1 MRQFFLNIL
10 VTKWYYALLVI
21 IEIMLFIVYYYIISP
36 SNFGSFSTT
45 LRYYI
50 SALGTLLAV
59 VVSFNTMAI
68 QNQLKNMPTGIKSMN
83 NQLDNIQNLLE
94 PVFKKRKSRGENER
108 EMGNSNDKKDDEDKN
123 NSLEDASLYY
133 SNAMKS
139 IMIVVKDKAESY
151 LNRDKLSKK
160 EEGEGEDEFKYIC
173 TNVFEECASKL
184 SSYNKT
190 KSVYNLLTIS
200 TTKYIQKMKFNDY
213 ADDEKTKEFYQTFQK
228 LHLLKSICYRIYIR
242 NILTDLSYELL
253 ASAIPIITFI
263 GLVSS
268 ISNYEDY
275 NTLMI
280 RVLFATSISVAA
292 IPFLLLFTR
301 VIPILHLI
309 KEASAIPFARK

>member
-10 VTKWYYALLVI
+10 VTKWHYALLAI

-36 SNFGSFSTT
+36 TNFNSFSTT

-83 NQLDNIQNLLE
+83 TQLDNIRNLLDPIFE
-94 PVFKKRKSRGENER
+94 KRKSEVENEGAM
-108 EMGNSNDKKDDEDKN
+108 ENSNYKKDNRNKN
-123 NSLEDASLYY
+123 NPLEDASLYY

-139 IMIVVKDKAESY
+139 IMIVIKDKAKSY
-151 LNRDKLSKK
+151 LNRDRLSK
-160 EEGEGEDEFKYIC
+160 EGEGEDEFRYIC
-173 TNVFEECASKL
+173 TNVFEECDSKL
-184 SSYNKT
+184 STYNKT

-200 TTKYIQKMKFNDY
+200 TTKYIQKMRFNGY
-213 ADDEKTKEFYQTFQK
+213 AENENTKEFYQSFRK
-228 LHLLKSICYRIYIR
+228 LHLLKSICYKIYIR
-242 NILTDLSYELL
+242 NMLTDLSYELL

-268 ISNYEDY
+268 ISNYGDY
-275 NTLMI
+275 NTFMI

-292 IPFLLLFTR
+292 IPFLLLFIR

-309 KEASAIPFARK
+309 KEASTIPFARK